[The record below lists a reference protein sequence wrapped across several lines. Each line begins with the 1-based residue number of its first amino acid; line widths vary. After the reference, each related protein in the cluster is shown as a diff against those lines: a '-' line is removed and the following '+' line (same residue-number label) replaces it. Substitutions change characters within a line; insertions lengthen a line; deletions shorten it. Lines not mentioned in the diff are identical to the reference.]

1 MCRNFLAVTQ
11 LTSFRDDLAA
21 VVVGASGGIG
31 AEFVRQLVDDPKVAR
46 VYSLARAPGGDV
58 HEKIVHLNVDIC
70 DQRSVD
76 AAAARVAAD
85 GELDIVIVATGI
97 LHRGSGIRPEK
108 SLRDLDADAM
118 LEVFRV
124 NTVGPALI
132 ARAFLPLMRRAG
144 KSVFAALS
152 ARVGSIGDNRLGGWT
167 SYRSSKSAL
176 NMVLKTLSIE
186 HARRFPE
193 SVIVALHPGTVA
205 TGLSAPFQRNVPEA
219 KLFSPSRSV
228 RHLLQVIDGLTPAVT
243 GGFYAWDGREIEN

>member
-1 MCRNFLAVTQ
+1 MTRLSSFQDELNVAV
-11 LTSFRDDLAA
+11 F
-21 VVVGASGGIG
+21 GATGGIG
-31 AEFVRQLVDDPKVAR
+31 SEFLRQLVGDPNVAR
-46 VYSLARAPGGDV
+46 IFAVARDPASDV
-58 HEKIVHLNVDIC
+58 HEKVVPLSADIR
-70 DQRSVD
+70 DQQSID

-97 LHRGSGIRPEK
+97 LHRGSDVRPEK

-167 SYRSSKSAL
+167 SYRSSKAAL

-193 SVIVALHPGTVA
+193 SVIAALHPGTVA

-219 KLFSPSRSV
+219 KLFAPSKSV
-228 RHLLQVIDGLTPAVT
+228 RHLLQVIDGLTPAST
-243 GGFYAWDGREIEN
+243 GGFYAWDGCEIEY